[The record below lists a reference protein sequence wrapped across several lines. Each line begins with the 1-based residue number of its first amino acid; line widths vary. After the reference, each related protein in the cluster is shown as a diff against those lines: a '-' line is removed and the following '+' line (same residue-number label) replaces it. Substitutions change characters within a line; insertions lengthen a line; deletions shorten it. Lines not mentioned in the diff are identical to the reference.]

1 MGVNNLVPVK
11 LQVGTSY
18 NDNMAFINN
27 NFQAISDAFNPLII
41 SDGSVNRIIIGR
53 NAETDEYNISYYDT
67 NGVLV
72 CKIDG
77 ADITYYD
84 TSGNT
89 VCIINGDKTVYYDSS
104 DARILIG
111 KAPDDGRIG
120 IWVSKTGVDVVTELG
135 G

>member
-27 NFQAISDAFNPLII
+27 NFQAMSDAFNPLII

-67 NGVLV
+67 DGVLV

-77 ADITYYD
+77 
-84 TSGNT
+84 
-89 VCIINGDKTVYYDSS
+89 DKTIYYDSS

-111 KAPDDGRIG
+111 KSPDDGRIG
-120 IWVSKTGVDVVTELG
+120 IWVSKTGNDVVTELG